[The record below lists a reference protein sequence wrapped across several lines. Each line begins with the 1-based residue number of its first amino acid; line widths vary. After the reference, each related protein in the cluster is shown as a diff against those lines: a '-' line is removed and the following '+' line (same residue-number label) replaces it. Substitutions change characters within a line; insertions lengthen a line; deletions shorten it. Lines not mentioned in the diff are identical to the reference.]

1 MAHAHINRHD
11 QIHCRNELLA
21 RALVCKKS
29 IFIGDM
35 VLKYDGVLRAFKLKS
50 QVPVNLQG
58 EVALIPNGTCEDYYR
73 AGQHTGRFYHIEE
86 IFSSDNLYDD
96 FDEVEIGA
104 SSWQP
109 KLDAIQEQIDDLD
122 STYATDAQVVAS
134 FATQIAEAGDVFSL
148 VTNKVQVETNRA
160 TQAEQ
165 QIQDDVDAN
174 EAAALADRQDIRA
187 DFAAADAIVN
197 QAVVDEAAAARL
209 AEQQIQDDVDANE
222 AAALA
227 DRQDIRTAFA
237 AADSILTQAVVDEAA
252 LARAAEQANTSAI
265 GVERARIDTIVN
277 LPSAA
282 LNNFAAIQAAYEAAD
297 QSADSALTNLITSK
311 VAAADL
317 DTLVSQVDAVEA
329 NTLKRD
335 NAAQDQ
341 RYYQKSDVDS
351 AVGLRVL
358 QTDFDTAIAA
368 RQTTVDQEA
377 AYRKKTD
384 SLSKAEAEAA
394 DNARVLQTDYDT
406 AIGLRQ
412 TTSDADSKY
421 RLQTDSLSKTEAEDA
436 DGLRVLQTDF
446 DTAIGLRQT
455 TSDADD
461 KYRLQT
467 DSYDKNEVDTRDGL
481 RVLQT
486 DFDTEIG
493 LRQTTAIQEVTYRK
507 IADSHHKD
515 DVYTKSAADN
525 EFHSQSYVASQLA
538 LKQNVVGDD
547 HLQISHTT
555 GLTAALAGKQPTVG
569 DDDLAISHTLG
580 LQSALDGKQASLTS
594 DQQAVVDAHA
604 YSTAEKDKVA
614 ENHLKVSY
622 SDASVV
628 SGHTA
633 DIAANASAISAKAPK
648 DDPTFT
654 TKVTAPKLHSAEL
667 MSQSSHLKLG
677 SQTTNDLNIFLDG
690 LETLQITR
698 SGTQVKYTAHGGS
711 GTNKFNQSVECAGTV
726 TAANLVVSAAVPNT
740 SVSSGVLGEIRVG
753 DHGGNKYIYVCIA
766 TDTWRRVSL
775 STATW

>member
-1 MAHAHINRHD
+1 MEAVHLSKFDIVNSED
-11 QIHCRNELLA
+11 VLA
-21 RALVCKKS
+21 RSLASKNCVY
-29 IFIGDM
+29 IGDM
-35 VLKYDGVLRAFKLKS
+35 VLRYDGSVLRAFKLKKDHVPTTLAG
-50 QVPVNLQG
+50 QVSY
-58 EVALIPNGTCEDYYR
+58 IHNGTCEDYVQQGIR
-73 AGQHTGRFYHIEE
+73 LGTYHHVSAV
-86 IFSSDNLYDD
+86 FPGHYLYDD
-96 FDEVEIGA
+96 FDEVELGA

-160 TQAEQ
+160 TQ
-165 QIQDDVDAN
+165 
-174 EAAALADRQDIRA
+174 
-187 DFAAADAIVN
+187 
-197 QAVVDEAAAARL
+197 

-297 QSADSALTNLITSK
+297 QSADSALTTLITSK

-493 LRQTTAIQEVTYRK
+493 LRQTTAIQEATYRK

-525 EFHSQSYVASQLA
+525 EFHSQTYVANQLA

-628 SGHTA
+628 AGHTT
-633 DIAANASAISAKAPK
+633 DIAANTSALSSKVSTDHTGKVVLTNSGNNADLSTLALNCHNATSDAQIAVFSGNHGR
-648 DDPTFT
+648 T
-654 TKVTAPKLHSAEL
+654 T
-667 MSQSSHLKLG
+667 M
-677 SQTTNDLNIFLDG
+677 
-690 LETLQITR
+690 R
-698 SGTQVKYTAHGGS
+698 SGSKIMFTGFGRVEAEGGDLHL
-711 GTNKFNQSVECAGTV
+711 AAP
-726 TAANLVVSAAVPNT
+726 AANTVNTTRLTVAAAVPAN
-740 SVSSGVLGEIRVG
+740 SAASGTAGEIRF
-753 DHGGNKYIYVCIA
+753 DASHIYICHA
-766 TDTWRRVSL
+766 TDSWKRVAL
-775 STATW
+775 SGFT